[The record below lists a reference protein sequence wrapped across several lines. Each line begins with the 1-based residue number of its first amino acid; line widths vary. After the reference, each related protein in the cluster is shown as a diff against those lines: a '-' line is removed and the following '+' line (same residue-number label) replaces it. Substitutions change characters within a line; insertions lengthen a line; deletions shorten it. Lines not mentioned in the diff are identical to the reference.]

1 MMTAP
6 SPHPDDAPTVEMQ
19 NARLN
24 ALNGF
29 DYQARLLIE
38 TIDQSR
44 NLAMGLARMYDENLD
59 PRDRASKLALMRLL
73 EAMGAEFEVGKLD
86 FGAQG
91 LQTAKVEESLM
102 WARQARFDPEKA
114 YGE

>member
-1 MMTAP
+1 MTPP
-6 SPHPDDAPTVEMQ
+6 SPHPDDAPTAEMR

-29 DYQARLLIE
+29 EYQSRLLIE
-38 TIDQSR
+38 SITQSR
-44 NLAMGLARMYDENLD
+44 NLAMGLARMYDDTLD

-73 EAMGAEFEVGKLD
+73 EAMGAEFEVGSLD
-86 FGAQG
+86 FSAQG
-91 LQTAKVEESLM
+91 LQTAKIEESLM

>member
-1 MMTAP
+1 MTAP
-6 SPHPDDAPTVEMQ
+6 SPHPDAAPTAEMQ
-19 NARLN
+19 NARN
-24 ALNGF
+24 DALNGF

-38 TIDQSR
+38 TIEQSR
-44 NLAMGLARMYDENLD
+44 NLAMGLARMYDDTLD
-59 PRDRASKLALMRLL
+59 PRDRASKLAMMRLL
-73 EAMGAEFEVGKLD
+73 EAMGAEFETGSLD

-102 WARQARFDPEKA
+102 WARQARFAGSA